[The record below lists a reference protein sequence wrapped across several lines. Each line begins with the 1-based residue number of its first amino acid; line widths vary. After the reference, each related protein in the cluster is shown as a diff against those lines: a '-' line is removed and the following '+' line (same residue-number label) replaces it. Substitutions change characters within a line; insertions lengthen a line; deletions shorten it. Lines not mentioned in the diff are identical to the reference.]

1 MMAKARLFVLGVLI
15 ALVTGCGPKEVA
27 APKPRPTQAMVVLL
41 PDAETGATGHIIV
54 SNEAGSL
61 DLGGPRE
68 STSAT
73 AAERPMPIKTLSQAE
88 IDRLFGD
95 AIAALPPAPQHFT
108 LYFRFQSDAL
118 TDDSRALVAQILR
131 AVKDRPDPEVAIVG
145 HTDTMGMPPAN
156 VELGLKRA
164 KMVRALLVD
173 AGLATSTIEVTS
185 HGEGDLL
192 VHTPNE
198 TPEPRNRRVE
208 ISVK

>member
-73 AAERPMPIKTLSQAE
+73 AAERPTPIKTLSQAE

>member
-1 MMAKARLFVLGVLI
+1 MMAKARLFVLGVLT

-73 AAERPMPIKTLSQAE
+73 AAERPTPIKTLSQAE

-164 KMVRALLVD
+164 KTVRALLVD

>member
-173 AGLATSTIEVTS
+173 AGLATSTIEVIS